1 MIDKLQI
8 YFQPGKNTDGIR
20 SFTLSCSRFD
30 ETNNTYRRK
39 LTLEKEDHKYKIKKY
54 CSDLDKLLKIL
65 KLLDLSDR
73 PNEKV
78 EGGQDLYCIK
88 FGDQMAETSD
98 KKKIQDILDLFDF
111 DKEFQ
116 TNLNEYKCV
125 E

>member
-1 MIDKLQI
+1 M
-8 YFQPGKNTDGIR
+8 
-20 SFTLSCSRFD
+20 
-30 ETNNTYRRK
+30 
-39 LTLEKEDHKYKIKKY
+39 EKEDHKYKIKKY